1 MKKIRQ
7 FSPKRILRFQTKI
20 LLENYFFVKIMF
32 FFHFFS
38 LLSYLFS
45 VSLLKICCRN
55 LKSLIWK
62 PNKKFC
68 GGIFFLKLCSFVIF
82 ADIEFPSDFQR
93 SFSTGLPKLYPECSV
108 ERYQQ
113 RDIFREISYLL
124 HVFGL
129 SVKKSEDRWRKSFAR
144 ASNEKFMYLDDCLR
158 KQTLVDRKTLSSF
171 FELSEKK
178 VREIDEIISAVFF
191 RKSSTFPEKI
201 FARKFFFVKI
211 MFFFTIFRHWFICSP
226 SLCWNFAEWISKI
239 WSENPTKILWKNLF
253 FNVCSFVI
261 FADIEFPSDFRRS
274 FSTGLP
280 KLYPECWV
288 ERYQQKHTF
297 REFSNFLHVFGLS
310 VKKMRSVGEKPSQE
324 LQMRNLCI

>member
-1 MKKIRQ
+1 
-7 FSPKRILRFQTKI
+7 
-20 LLENYFFVKIMF
+20 MF

-191 RKSSTFPEKI
+191 RKSSTFPEKN
-201 FARKFFFVKI
+201 FARKFFFVKF

-226 SLCWNFAEWISKI
+226 SLCWNFAAGISKV
-239 WSENPTKILWKNLF
+239 WSGNPTNILWEKPFLKL
-253 FNVCSFVI
+253 CSFVI
-261 FADIEFPSDFRRS
+261 YADTEFPSDFRRS
-274 FSTGLP
+274 SATGLS
-280 KLYPECWV
+280 KVYPECSV